1 MFPCRTE
8 GRLLTICPDDFFRYI
23 IIYIFLLT
31 FFINFTFFPF
41 LCLSLFPLFRNTF
54 KKAVLKLCYSF
65 MNKIPSPF
73 YTVPLIFRGYFLK
86 LWENLWFCGILFIW
100 CSLFIYSFHS
110 YYPIIPDTSCTLA
123 HPIFEVFSLGFL
135 YLNYVHI

>member
-23 IIYIFLLT
+23 IYIVLLT
-31 FFINFTFFPF
+31 FFINFTFFSF
-41 LCLSLFPLFRNTF
+41 LCLSFFPLFRNTF
-54 KKAVLKLCYSF
+54 EKALLKLCYSF

-86 LWENLWFCGILFIW
+86 LWENLWFCGILFMW
-100 CSLFIYSFHS
+100 CSLFISSFHS
-110 YYPIIPDTSCTLA
+110 YYPIIPETSCTLA

>member
-23 IIYIFLLT
+23 IIYIVLLT

-54 KKAVLKLCYSF
+54 KKAPLKLCYSF

-86 LWENLWFCGILFIW
+86 LWENLWFCGILFMW
-100 CSLFIYSFHS
+100 CSLFISSFHS

>member
-23 IIYIFLLT
+23 IIYNVLLT

-54 KKAVLKLCYSF
+54 KKALLKLCYSF

-86 LWENLWFCGILFIW
+86 LWENLWFCGILFMW
-100 CSLFIYSFHS
+100 CSLFISSFHS
-110 YYPIIPDTSCTLA
+110 YYPIIPENLVYASTSYLWSFL
-123 HPIFEVFSLGFL
+123 PGLSLS
-135 YLNYVHI
+135 

>member
-23 IIYIFLLT
+23 IIYIVLLT
-31 FFINFTFFPF
+31 FFINFTFFSF

-54 KKAVLKLCYSF
+54 KKAPLKLCYSF

-86 LWENLWFCGILFIW
+86 LWENLWFCGIFVYVMFTYHFFFPLILSHHSW
-100 CSLFIYSFHS
+100 NLVYASTSYLWSF
-110 YYPIIPDTSCTLA
+110 L
-123 HPIFEVFSLGFL
+123 LGL
-135 YLNYVHI
+135 SPS

>member
-1 MFPCRTE
+1 MWIRLSNLCVTIVYQWYLQQHSLGRKIFIHIVNTGESVFPCRTE

-23 IIYIFLLT
+23 IIYIVLLT

-41 LCLSLFPLFRNTF
+41 LCLSFFPLFRNTF

-73 YTVPLIFRGYFLK
+73 YTVPLIFRG
-86 LWENLWFCGILFIW
+86 
-100 CSLFIYSFHS
+100 
-110 YYPIIPDTSCTLA
+110 
-123 HPIFEVFSLGFL
+123 
-135 YLNYVHI
+135 